1 MSTFGGS
8 RCRAFLPPSG
18 PPRYRRSCSPS
29 TRRRRRRIRSRACS
43 IGSATPFAPVTIA
56 VRPRKRMSTGSSGI
70 SAPGQSSANDEATLS
85 CSFCRKTQRQVR
97 KLIAGSHVYICDEC
111 VELCNDIL
119 QEEWESRQVPDHAP
133 PSNQSTIFKHSA
145 SCSLCHLPA
154 AVGELLPILERG
166 FLCAACVQAVQNAA
180 GSAER

>member
-1 MSTFGGS
+1 MSG
-8 RCRAFLPPSG
+8 
-18 PPRYRRSCSPS
+18 
-29 TRRRRRRIRSRACS
+29 
-43 IGSATPFAPVTIA
+43 
-56 VRPRKRMSTGSSGI
+56 KNI
-70 SAPGQSSANDEATLS
+70 SAAGQSSANDDATLS

-119 QEEWESRQVPDHAP
+119 QEEWESEQVPDHAP

-145 SCSLCHLPA
+145 SCSLFHLPA